1 MSKRICVLPPSQAIP
16 LERTGTVPPCSRHHH
31 CSESEA
37 LDRCRRGQARNVA
50 PAKDCRYPKPAILVT
65 SAEDYRPTSGQGR
78 LPRNRLCKPDKIN
91 YPIPAVG
98 ARSRVQDVKKINY
111 DPRPASQLQVVQLA

>member
-65 SAEDYRPTSGQGR
+65 ATEDYRPTSRQGG
-78 LPRNRLCKPDKIN
+78 LPRNRVCKPDKIN

-98 ARSRVQDVKKINY
+98 ARNRPQWNFEINH
-111 DPRPASQLQVVQLA
+111 DPRADSQLQVAR